1 MINLTAKYKIS
12 QFRLSSRSLLFQIA
26 INEKELLYGDL
37 PTKTFA
43 QRLTKAKLLA
53 DVTQVQLA
61 ELTGLS
67 KSAIDSIESGKR
79 DNIKID
85 TLKKL
90 ITVLDEDILCN
101 DYHRFILHQEENI
114 KELINSYGFPTLL
127 EKLSV
132 HRSTLER
139 YRDGKIK
146 ISRKMYYIIC
156 RDFLN

>member
-1 MINLTAKYKIS
+1 MFQFDINLS
-12 QFRLSSRSLLFQIA
+12 
-26 INEKELLYGDL
+26 ELLYGDL
-37 PTKTFA
+37 PEDTFA

-53 DVTQVQLA
+53 NVTQVQLA
-61 ELTGLS
+61 KLTGLS
-67 KSAIDSIESGKR
+67 KSTIDELESGMR
-79 DNIKID
+79 DNITID

-90 ITVLDEDILCN
+90 LTVLDEDILCD

-114 KELINSYGFPTLL
+114 KELINKFRFPTLL
-127 EKLSV
+127 EKLNV

-156 RDFLN
+156 RNFLN

>member
-1 MINLTAKYKIS
+1 M
-12 QFRLSSRSLLFQIA
+12 FQIA

-37 PTKTFA
+37 PEDTFA

-61 ELTGLS
+61 NLTGLS
-67 KSAIDSIESGKR
+67 KSTIDELESGMR
-79 DNIKID
+79 DNITVD

-90 ITVLDEDILCN
+90 LTVLDEDILCD
-101 DYHRFILHQEENI
+101 DYHKFILHQAENI
-114 KELINSYGFPTLL
+114 KELINRHGFPALL
-127 EKLSV
+127 EKLNV

-156 RDFLN
+156 RNFLN

>member
-1 MINLTAKYKIS
+1 MMFQFDINLS
-12 QFRLSSRSLLFQIA
+12 
-26 INEKELLYGDL
+26 ELLYSDL
-37 PTKTFA
+37 PTDTFA

-79 DNIKID
+79 DNITID

-90 ITVLDEDILCN
+90 LTVLDEDILCD
-101 DYHRFILHQEENI
+101 DYYRFILHQEENI
-114 KELINSYGFPTLL
+114 KDLINKYSFPTLL
-127 EKLSV
+127 EKLNV

-146 ISRKMYYIIC
+146 ISQKMYYIIC
-156 RDFLN
+156 RNFLNGKYYTEVI